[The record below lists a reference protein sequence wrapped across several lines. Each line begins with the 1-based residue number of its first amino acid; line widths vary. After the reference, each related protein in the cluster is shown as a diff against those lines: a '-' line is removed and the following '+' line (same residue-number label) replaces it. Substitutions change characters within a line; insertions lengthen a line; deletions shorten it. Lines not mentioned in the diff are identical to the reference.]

1 MSREESLQRFLKK
14 MKKSSK
20 AQNVLIL
27 GQYGSGKSTFINTVC
42 ASLSGEWEPYAYA
55 GQSGGEGR
63 QTTFHIRMIDTERCM
78 PGCWRRKLPTLIDT
92 QGFEDNPQEIHRTLL
107 EWLLNGYFSDGES
120 IKKAADV
127 YKGFEKAGLS
137 GEKGLQ
143 AKYGF
148 FKRRKVRIDRVVFVA
163 SAVSAIPQNLMEL
176 LRNTTNSPNRAIPL
190 YGVLTHM
197 DKVNERSESFLR
209 IRKEFQN
216 KLGLTNDRYLQC
228 TNYCDDFY
236 SDGHSRHQTCPD
248 IDIPV
253 IEFMTQ
259 VCNPAAITIHHK
271 ITRRY
276 NPCFKAGLV
285 MFIISSLIMISVY
298 FSKPD
303 YFTHIDVFYL
313 FYDFVI
319 RHVIDFKEETDN
331 K

>member
-1 MSREESLQRFLKK
+1 MSREESLQRLLKK
-14 MKKSSK
+14 INKGSR

-42 ASLSGEWEPYAYA
+42 ASLSGEWEPHAYA

-63 QTTFHIRMIDTERCM
+63 QTTFHIRMIDTGRCM
-78 PGCWRRKLPTLIDT
+78 SGWWRKKLPTLIDT

-127 YKGFEKAGLS
+127 YKDFEKAGLS

-163 SAVSAIPQNLMEL
+163 SALSRLPQNLMEL
-176 LRNTTNSPNRAIPL
+176 IRNTTNSPNRAIPL

-197 DKVNERSESFLR
+197 DKVNERSDAFLR
-209 IRKEFQN
+209 TRREFQN
-216 KLGLTNDRYLQC
+216 KLGLTDDRYLQC

-236 SDGHSRHQTCPD
+236 FEGHSRHQTCLD

-259 VCNPAAITIHHK
+259 VCNPAAIAIHHE

-276 NPCFKAGLV
+276 NPCFKAGFV
-285 MFIISSLIMISVY
+285 MLIIFSLIVLSIY
-298 FSKPD
+298 FAKPD
-303 YFTHIDVFYL
+303 DFTHIDIFYC
-313 FYDFVI
+313 FYSIVI
-319 RHVIDFKEETDN
+319 RQTIKTEEEKDN